1 MNFRQKLGMG
11 IAKMFNLNVLP
22 GTEHDED
29 KTLEWLGIERS
40 KNKPTADITYFTC
53 LKMMSETVA
62 KMPWKFYQNTV
73 KGIKEPK
80 DTDVSI
86 LLKHRPNPYMTP
98 TIFWNTVEMNRN
110 HYGNAYVYVQRQF
123 DRKKYGGQYRTLGL
137 WIMPSDC
144 VQVIIDDAGYFG
156 TDNGVWYWY
165 TDRYSGQQYIFKNN
179 EVLHFKTSH
188 TLNGITGLPVQYVLK
203 ETVDGAL
210 EAQKFLNNL
219 YKNGLT
225 AKATLEYTGTL
236 EKSKIEKMREIIE
249 RFGAGSGNSGR
260 VLPIPDGMKLTPLN
274 VKLSDSQFV
283 ELKKYSAL
291 QIAAAFGIKPN
302 QINDYSKSSYSNSEM
317 QQLSFYAVLPSGRY
331 SISAGKF
338 SRVTGEAEKY
348 NGAYQT
354 EWEFLKDVLMKN
366 GVPENAVLREDE
378 ATFTWQNA
386 LFSRKVTDQAGLK
399 VKKAILCCKN
409 YHARRAFMYYQR
421 AYPETEFLVC
431 PCSVDEITKENWKLT
446 QHGIDEVLAEI
457 KRIVSQFQIM
467 MQK

>member
-1 MNFRQKLGMG
+1 MAEKAAEL
-11 IAKMFNLNVLP
+11 
-22 GTEHDED
+22 
-29 KTLEWLGIERS
+29 
-40 KNKPTADITYFTC
+40 
-53 LKMMSETVA
+53 
-62 KMPWKFYQNTV
+62 
-73 KGIKEPK
+73 
-80 DTDVSI
+80 
-86 LLKHRPNPYMTP
+86 
-98 TIFWNTVEMNRN
+98 
-110 HYGNAYVYVQRQF
+110 
-123 DRKKYGGQYRTLGL
+123 YRLGL
-137 WIMPSDC
+137 APM
-144 VQVIIDDAGYFG
+144 
-156 TDNGVWYWY
+156 
-165 TDRYSGQQYIFKNN
+165 
-179 EVLHFKTSH
+179 
-188 TLNGITGLPVQYVLK
+188 
-203 ETVDGAL
+203 
-210 EAQKFLNNL
+210 
-219 YKNGLT
+219 
-225 AKATLEYTGTL
+225 
-236 EKSKIEKMREIIE
+236 
-249 RFGAGSGNSGR
+249 
-260 VLPIPDGMKLTPLN
+260 
-274 VKLSDSQFV
+274 
-283 ELKKYSAL
+283 
-291 QIAAAFGIKPN
+291 
-302 QINDYSKSSYSNSEM
+302 
-317 QQLSFYAVLPSGRY
+317 VLPSGRY

>member
-1 MNFRQKLGMG
+1 MYEKFLEEVGNFVFMENQ
-11 IAKMFNLNVLP
+11 P
-22 GTEHDED
+22 E
-29 KTLEWLGIERS
+29 S
-40 KNKPTADITYFTC
+40 ADI
-53 LKMMSETVA
+53 
-62 KMPWKFYQNTV
+62 
-73 KGIKEPK
+73 
-80 DTDVSI
+80 I
-86 LLKHRPNPYMTP
+86 LVPGNSYPYMA
-98 TIFWNTVEMNRN
+98 EK
-110 HYGNAYVYVQRQF
+110 AAEL
-123 DRKKYGGQYRTLGL
+123 YRLGL
-137 WIMPSDC
+137 APM
-144 VQVIIDDAGYFG
+144 
-156 TDNGVWYWY
+156 
-165 TDRYSGQQYIFKNN
+165 
-179 EVLHFKTSH
+179 
-188 TLNGITGLPVQYVLK
+188 
-203 ETVDGAL
+203 
-210 EAQKFLNNL
+210 
-219 YKNGLT
+219 
-225 AKATLEYTGTL
+225 
-236 EKSKIEKMREIIE
+236 
-249 RFGAGSGNSGR
+249 
-260 VLPIPDGMKLTPLN
+260 
-274 VKLSDSQFV
+274 
-283 ELKKYSAL
+283 
-291 QIAAAFGIKPN
+291 
-302 QINDYSKSSYSNSEM
+302 
-317 QQLSFYAVLPSGRY
+317 VLPSGRY